1 MKIFSGSSS
10 QELTDKI
17 CVILNKQQQR
27 FSSMGTVYESEIVP
41 GKLKIDKFSDGE
53 ILPLFQQSV
62 RDEDVFFV
70 QTTNSSDNI
79 METLLVIDAAKRAG
93 CKSFT
98 LVSPFQ
104 GYSRQ
109 DKTDH
114 LRSSI
119 GSKVLA
125 DILTTAGMNRIITID
140 FHASAIQG
148 FYNVPV
154 IHLNGNKI
162 FIDYIRENHIE
173 DLTIVAP
180 DQGAVKRASDF
191 CKAFPEST
199 FAMINKKRIKPNE
212 IHSMELVGDVTGRNV
227 VIVDD
232 MADTLGTMCKAVEL
246 LIEKGAKSVRC
257 IATHGILSGKAIE
270 NLYNSKITELL
281 VSDSIPLIC
290 DKDSSRNDG
299 RGLRQGP
306 PSPTKLKVISCDK
319 IIGKSIWSL
328 TNKQSIHEIN
338 MI

>member
-1 MKIFSGSSS
+1 MKNNMKIFSGTSS
-10 QELTDKI
+10 QELTNKI
-17 CVILNKQQQR
+17 CIVLNKELKKY
-27 FSSMGTVYESEIVP
+27 SSMGMVDEEITP
-41 GKLKIDKFSDGE
+41 GKLKIEKFSDGE
-53 ILPLFQQSV
+53 ILPLFQESV
-62 RDEDVFFV
+62 RDQDIFFV

-79 METLLVIDAAKRAG
+79 METLLVIDAAKRSG

-98 LVSPFQ
+98 LVAPFQ

-125 DILTTAGMNRIITID
+125 DVLTTAGMSRIITID
-140 FHASAIQG
+140 LHASAIQG
-148 FYNVPV
+148 FYNIPV

-162 FIDYIRENHIE
+162 FIDYIKENKIE

-191 CKAFPEST
+191 CKAFPDAT

-232 MADTLGTMCKAVEL
+232 MADTLGTMCKAAEL
-246 LIEKGAKSVRC
+246 LMNSGAKSVRC
-257 IATHGILSGKAIE
+257 IATHGVLSGKAFE
-270 NLYNSKITELL
+270 NLENSVMDEVL
-281 VSDSIPLIC
+281 VSDSIAYNPV
-290 DKDSSRNDG
+290 
-299 RGLRQGP
+299 RQMP
-306 PSPTKLKVISCDK
+306 KKLKYISCASL
-319 IIGKSIWSL
+319 IGKSIWSL
-328 TNKQSIHEIN
+328 VQRQSIHEIN

>member
-10 QELTDKI
+10 QELTYQI
-17 CVILNKQQQR
+17 CLILNKEQKR
-27 FSSMGTVYESEIVP
+27 FSSMGIVDVEIIP

-53 ILPLFQQSV
+53 ILPLFQESV
-62 RDEDVFFV
+62 RDEDIFFV

-98 LVSPFQ
+98 LVAPFQ
-104 GYSRQ
+104 AYSRQ

-119 GSKVLA
+119 GSKMLA
-125 DILTTAGMNRIITID
+125 DILTAAGMTRVMTID
-140 FHASAIQG
+140 LHASSIQG

-162 FIDYIRENHIE
+162 FIDYIKEHQIE

-191 CKAFPEST
+191 CKAFPDAS

-212 IHSMELVGDVTGRNV
+212 VHSMELVGDVTGRNV
-227 VIVDD
+227 IIVDD
-232 MADTLGTMCKAVEL
+232 MADTLGTMCKAADL
-246 LIEKGAKSVRC
+246 LMEKGAKSVRA
-257 IATHGILSGKAIE
+257 IATHGILSGKAFE
-270 NLYNSKITELL
+270 NLENSVMTELL
-281 VSDSIPLIC
+281 VSDTIQA
-290 DKDSSRNDG
+290 KA
-299 RGLRQGP
+299 
-306 PSPTKLKVISCDK
+306 SPKLKVISCDR
-319 IIGKSIWSL
+319 IIGKSIWGL
-328 TNKQSIHEIN
+328 VNRQSIHELNAI
-338 MI
+338 

>member
-1 MKIFSGSSS
+1 MKIFSGRNSQQLTKRICDILQNQVGSS
-10 QELTDKI
+10 K
-17 CVILNKQQQR
+17 VITL
-27 FSSMGTVYESEIVP
+27 

-53 ILPLFQQSV
+53 ILPLFDESV

-70 QTTNSSDNI
+70 QTTNTSDNI

-98 LVSPFQ
+98 LIAPFQ

-125 DILTTAGMNRIITID
+125 DILEKVGMSRIITID
-140 FHASAIQG
+140 LHASAIQG
-148 FYNVPV
+148 FYNIPV

-162 FIDYIRENHIE
+162 FIDYIKENKIE

-191 CKAFPEST
+191 CKAFPDST

-212 IHSMELVGDVTGRNV
+212 IHSMELVGDVTDRNV

-232 MADTLGTMCKAVEL
+232 MADTLGTMKKAAEL

-257 IATHGILSGKAIE
+257 IATHGVLSGKAYE
-270 NLYNSKITELL
+270 NLENSQITELL
-281 VSDSIPLIC
+281 VSDTIG
-290 DKDSSRNDG
+290 SSG
-299 RGLRQGP
+299 VT
-306 PSPTKLKVISCDK
+306 SSKLKYISCDN
-319 IIGKSIWSL
+319 IIAKAIWSL
-328 TNKQSIHEIN
+328 SQNKSIHEIN
-338 MI
+338 TI

>member
-10 QELTDKI
+10 HQLTSQI
-17 CVILNKQQQR
+17 CKILNAELQK
-27 FSSMGTVYESEIVP
+27 FSSMGLPDGEITM

-53 ILPLFQQSV
+53 ILPLFGESV

-79 METLLVIDAAKRAG
+79 VETLLVIDAAKRAG

-98 LVSPFQ
+98 LVAPFQ

-119 GSKVLA
+119 GSKMLA
-125 DILTTAGMNRIITID
+125 DVLTAAGMTRVMTID
-140 FHASAIQG
+140 LHASAIQG

-162 FIDYIRENHIE
+162 FIDYIKEHQID

-232 MADTLGTMCKAVEL
+232 MADTLGTMCKAAEL
-246 LIEKGAKSVRC
+246 LMNSGAKSVRC
-257 IATHGILSGKAIE
+257 IATHGVLSGKAFE
-270 NLYNSKITELL
+270 NLDKSVMTELL
-281 VSDSIPLIC
+281 VSDSIAPVMTDGLGFTPVPLP
-290 DKDSSRNDG
+290 N
-299 RGLRQGP
+299 
-306 PSPTKLKVISCDK
+306 KLKYISCAN
-319 IIGKSIWSL
+319 IIAKSIWGL
-328 TNKQSIHEIN
+328 VNKKSIHELNTI
-338 MI
+338 

>member
-1 MKIFSGSSS
+1 MKIFSGTDCNDLTNQICKSLN
-10 QELTDKI
+10 QELLGFTS
-17 CVILNKQQQR
+17 N
-27 FSSMGTVYESEIVP
+27 FYNEISP
-41 GKLKIDKFSDGE
+41 GRLKIDKFSDGE
-53 ILPLFQQSV
+53 ILPLFQDSI
-62 RDEDVFFV
+62 RDQDVFFV
-70 QTTNSSDNI
+70 QSTNSSENI

-98 LVSPFQ
+98 LVAPFQ

-119 GSKVLA
+119 GSKLLA
-125 DILTTAGMNRIITID
+125 DILTSAGMNRIITID
-140 FHASAIQG
+140 LHASSIQG

-162 FIDYIRENHIE
+162 FIEYIKEHGIQ

-191 CKAFPEST
+191 CKAFPDAT

-232 MADTLGTMCKAVEL
+232 MADTLGTMCKAAEL
-246 LIEKGAKSVRC
+246 LMSKGAKSVRC
-257 IATHGILSGKAIE
+257 IATHGILSGKAFE
-270 NLYNSKITELL
+270 NLENSVMDEVI
-281 VSDSIPLIC
+281 VSDTI
-290 DKDSSRNDG
+290 KVVNSS
-299 RGLRQGP
+299 P
-306 PSPTKLKVISCDK
+306 KLKQISCAGL
-319 IIGKSIWSL
+319 IAKSIWSL
-328 TNKQSIHEIN
+328 SQHKSIHEIN
-338 MI
+338 VV

>member
-1 MKIFSGSSS
+1 MKIFSGRNN
-10 QELTDKI
+10 QQLTKRI
-17 CVILNKQQQR
+17 CDILQTQVGTSKVI
-27 FSSMGTVYESEIVP
+27 TI

-53 ILPLFQQSV
+53 ILPLFNESV

-79 METLLVIDAAKRAG
+79 METLLVIDAAKRSG

-98 LVSPFQ
+98 LIAPFQ

-125 DILTTAGMNRIITID
+125 DILEKVGMSRIITID
-140 FHASAIQG
+140 LHASAIQG
-148 FYNVPV
+148 FYNIPV

-162 FIDYIRENHIE
+162 FIDYIKENKIE

-191 CKAFPEST
+191 CKAFPDST

-212 IHSMELVGDVTGRNV
+212 IHSMELVGDVTDRNV

-232 MADTLGTMCKAVEL
+232 MADTLGTMKKAAEL
-246 LIEKGAKSVRC
+246 LMEKGAKSVRC
-257 IATHGILSGKAIE
+257 IATHGVLSGKAYE
-270 NLYNSKITELL
+270 NLENSQITELL
-281 VSDSIPLIC
+281 VSDTIAPSGVT
-290 DKDSSRNDG
+290 SS
-299 RGLRQGP
+299 
-306 PSPTKLKVISCDK
+306 KLKYISCDN
-319 IIGKSIWSL
+319 IISKAIWSL
-328 TNKQSIHEIN
+328 SQHKSIHEIN
-338 MI
+338 TI

>member
-10 QELTDKI
+10 QELTNQI
-17 CVILNKQQQR
+17 CVILNKEQKR
-27 FSSMGTVYESEIVP
+27 LSSMGIVEHEIIP

-53 ILPLFQQSV
+53 ILPLFQESV

-98 LVSPFQ
+98 LVAPFQ
-104 GYSRQ
+104 SYSRQ

-125 DILTTAGMNRIITID
+125 DVLTTAGMTRVMTID
-140 FHASAIQG
+140 LHASAIQG

-162 FIDYIRENHIE
+162 FIDYIKEHQIE

-232 MADTLGTMCKAVEL
+232 MADTLGTMCKAAEL
-246 LIEKGAKSVRC
+246 LIDKGAKSVRA
-257 IATHGILSGKAIE
+257 IATHGILSGKAYI
-270 NLYNSKITELL
+270 NLESSVLTELL
-281 VSDSIPLIC
+281 VSDSI
-290 DKDSSRNDG
+290 KANA
-299 RGLRQGP
+299 
-306 PSPTKLKVISCDK
+306 SPKLKVISCDR
-319 IIGKSIWSL
+319 IIGKSIWGL
-328 TNKQSIHEIN
+328 VNRQSIHELNAI
-338 MI
+338 